1 MPITIRTVKASMIKG
16 YTLETKLVW
25 RGFWIWRTA
34 RTVNA
39 LIEHRR
45 TTYLVEQA
53 FKPTAPARIVTVNE
67 TATVH
72 TFEDDEIAAAIHTL
86 AHSNAQLAHN
96 ELYPDYQ
103 QD

>member
-1 MPITIRTVKASMIKG
+1 MAITIRTVKASMIKG

-34 RTVNA
+34 RTVNV

-45 TTYLVEQA
+45 TTYLVEDI
-53 FKPTAPARIVTVNE
+53 KPSVPTRIVTVNE

-72 TFEDDEIAAAIHTL
+72 TFEDSEIAAAIHTL

-96 ELYPDYQ
+96 ELYPD
-103 QD
+103 